1 VAPRCSRAA
10 RNVDPRVK
18 EILARLAA
26 EREDLGSSS
35 ARRACVTIDEQL
47 ALLRKGTVDCL
58 PEGELRRKLERSQKT
73 GKPLRVKAGFDPT
86 APDIHVGHTVLIR
99 KMRHFQQLGHTAI
112 FLIGDFTGMIGDP
125 SGRSATRPA
134 LTREQIDDNAE
145 TYKQQ
150 IFKLLDR
157 ELTEIRFNNEWFSK
171 MGADAFI
178 RLAGKA
184 TVAQLLERDDFKK
197 RFLAQAPI
205 SLHELMYALAQGY
218 DSVAL
223 EADVELG
230 GTDQRFNLLMA
241 RQIQQAYGVK
251 EPQLIMTTPLLEG
264 LDGVQK
270 MSKSLGNYIGI
281 TEPPRDIFGKIMS
294 ISDELMWRYYELL
307 TDLSLGEINA
317 VKEAVAR
324 GERHPRDAKADLARR
339 IVADFHSQA
348 EAEAASREFD
358 QMFREHQAPSDIPTI
373 EKPAG
378 GIRLVKL
385 VAAEGL
391 APSVSEAQRLVAQ
404 GGVRVNGERVSD
416 IKLEVGSQPGDEA
429 LIQVGS
435 RKFLRVVFK

>member
-1 VAPRCSRAA
+1 M
-10 RNVDPRVK
+10 
-18 EILARLAA
+18 
-26 EREDLGSSS
+26 
-35 ARRACVTIDEQL
+35 TIEEQI
-47 ALLRKGTVDCL
+47 ALLRKGSVDCI
-58 PEGELRRKLERSQKT
+58 PEDELRRKLERSAKT

-86 APDIHVGHTVLIR
+86 APDIHLGHTVLIR
-99 KMRHFQQLGHTAI
+99 KMRHFQQLGHTVI

-134 LTREQIDDNAE
+134 LTREQIDENAE

-157 ELTEIRFNNEWFSK
+157 ERTEIRFNNEWFAK
-171 MGADAFI
+171 FGADDFI
-178 RLAGKA
+178 RLTGKA
-184 TVAQLLERDDFKK
+184 TVAQILEREDFKK
-197 RFLAQAPI
+197 RFQAQAPI
-205 SLHELMYALAQGY
+205 SLHELLYALAQGY

-230 GTDQRFNLLMA
+230 GTDQKFNLLMA

-270 MSKSLGNYIGI
+270 MSKSLANYIGI
-281 TEPPRDIFGKIMS
+281 TEPPRDIFGKVMS

-307 TDLSLGEINA
+307 TDVSLTDITGLKASVE
-317 VKEAVAR
+317 R
-324 GERHPRDAKADLARR
+324 GERHPRDLKAELARR
-339 IVADFHSQA
+339 VVADFHSQA
-348 EAEAASREFD
+348 EAEEASREFD
-358 QMFREHQAPSDIPTI
+358 QLFRDRQRPSDVQTI

-378 GIRLVKL
+378 AIRLVKL
-385 VAAEGL
+385 LAAEGL

-404 GGVRVNGERVSD
+404 GGVRVNNERVTD
-416 IKLEVGSQPGDEA
+416 LKLEVGSQPGDEA

-435 RKFLRVVFK
+435 RKFLRVIFR